1 MRRVSMADVA
11 ARAGVSGQTVSRV
24 VNGSPRVEAS
34 TRARVE
40 AAMAET
46 GYRPNRAARAL
57 RTGRTQTL
65 GLIVSPLATAEN
77 SRMLEALAESSAA
90 RGYALTVVAIGRES
104 LRRAFERL
112 EDQGVDG
119 VVVLN
124 EAAPSLPDV
133 VPPRGLRVIGVDAA
147 PLPGMTSLETDHAAG
162 ARAATEYLLE
172 LGHATVWHLAGREG
186 SHTARARESGWRAA
200 LQAAGVEAPPPVRGD
215 GSASSGYAAASAF
228 ATATAVFCASDPMAL
243 GLLRGLAEA
252 GRAVPAEVSV
262 IGFDDLDD
270 AAHYQPPLT
279 TVRQYFD
286 VLAERAVAAL
296 VAEIEDA
303 VPMPPRILVPAIL
316 AVRASTAPIPHRPV
330 AG

>member
-40 AAMAET
+40 AAMAEI

-57 RTGRTQTL
+57 RTGRTQTI
-65 GLIVSPLATAEN
+65 GLIVSTFGAAEN
-77 SRMLEALAESSAA
+77 SRMLEAVAESSAA
-90 RGYALTVVAIGRES
+90 RGYALAVVTIGRES
-104 LRRAFERL
+104 MRRAFERL
-112 EDQGVDG
+112 EDQAVDG

-124 EAAPSLPDV
+124 EASPSLQDV
-133 VPPRGLRVIGVDAA
+133 VPPRGMRVIGVDAA
-147 PLPGMTSLETDHAAG
+147 PMRGMTALETDHLGG

-172 LGHATVWHLAGREG
+172 LGHSTVWHLGGPAG
-186 SHTARARESGWRAA
+186 SHTARAREDGWRGA
-200 LQAAGVEAPPPVRGD
+200 LHAAGLADPPVVRGEWT
-215 GSASSGYAAASAF
+215 ASSGYAAARELLD
-228 ATATAVFCASDPMAL
+228 ATAIFCANDQMAL
-243 GLLRGLAEA
+243 GVLRGLAEA
-252 GRAVPAEVSV
+252 GRRVPEDVSV

-270 AAHYQPPLT
+270 ASQYQPPLT

-296 VAEIEDA
+296 VAEIEDGT
-303 VPMPPRILVPAIL
+303 PMPERIVVPAIL
-316 AVRASTAPIPHRPV
+316 AVRASTAPVAHRPV
-330 AG
+330 QG